1 MGFAQ
6 LDGIFVLSGA
16 GKILAAGRYLDVD
29 ARDIDIDKGLG
40 TRHVSCAAITR
51 DTNAIAVVISETGGT
66 IRVYMDGKE
75 ILLIEPGIS
84 AFEIGGKKNRFD

>member
-1 MGFAQ
+1 V
-6 LDGIFVLSGA
+6 FVLSGA

-40 TRHVSCAAITR
+40 TRHLSCASITR

-66 IRVYMDGKE
+66 IRIYMDGKE
-75 ILLIEPGIS
+75 IMYIEPRVS
-84 AFEIGGKKNRFD
+84 AIEMNGEKQKMS